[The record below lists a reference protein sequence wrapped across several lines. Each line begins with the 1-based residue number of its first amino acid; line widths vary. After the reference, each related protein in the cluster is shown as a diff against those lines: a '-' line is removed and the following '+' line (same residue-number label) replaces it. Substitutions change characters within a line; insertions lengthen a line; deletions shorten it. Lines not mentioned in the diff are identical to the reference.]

1 MSSLF
6 DLPSSFEFQF
16 LTLGIESATLARMYL
31 RAVLA
36 SLLFASSSVLA
47 AQQRPAITGIAFM
60 RVYTDNAP
68 AAEHFYGKTMGYEEK
83 HLGDAMVFP
92 INHHQWIEVMPTQ
105 SRDGQ
110 SYMEA
115 IAFTVSNVAQMKRYL
130 EAKGIK
136 GFDGLQAGELGV
148 NDPEGNLVV
157 FVEKGPSGPEQ
168 KLAAETPLS
177 SRAPSH
183 HIIHVGFIV
192 HDRAKEDAFWK
203 DILGFRPYWYG
214 TMHPPNLDWISMQV
228 PNGTD
233 WIEYMM
239 MPNQQLNKRDYGM
252 SDHFSLGVER
262 MQTVLHDLQAN
273 GCEDKQC
280 VAIQAGKDGKVQLN
294 LFDPDQTRVE
304 YMEFRPVMKPCCSD
318 FTGPHPNPSE
328 Q

>member
-1 MSSLF
+1 MRF
-6 DLPSSFEFQF
+6 
-16 LTLGIESATLARMYL
+16 AA
-31 RAVLA
+31 
-36 SLLFASSSVLA
+36 LFAAAAAFAITPLL
-47 AQQRPAITGIAFM
+47 AQQRPAITGVAFM
-60 RVYTDNAP
+60 RVYTDDVP
-68 AAEHFYGKTMGYEEK
+68 AAKHFYGSTMGYSETHNGEE
-83 HLGDAMVFP
+83 MIFP
-92 INHHQWIEVMPTQ
+92 INQHQWIEVVPSNQ
-105 SRDGQ
+105 RDGE
-110 SYMEA
+110 SYMA
-115 IAFTVSNVAQMKRYL
+115 SLGLTVSDLPAMKRYL
-130 EAKGIK
+130 EAKGLHVESP
-136 GFDGLQAGELGV
+136 DPGLIEV
-148 NDPEGNLVV
+148 HDPEGNLVC
-157 FVEKGPSGPEQ
+157 FVQ
-168 KLAAETPLS
+168 KDSPLKEAVLARDTPLS
-177 SRAPSH
+177 PRAPSH

-214 TMHPPNLDWISMQV
+214 TMHPGHLDWISIQV